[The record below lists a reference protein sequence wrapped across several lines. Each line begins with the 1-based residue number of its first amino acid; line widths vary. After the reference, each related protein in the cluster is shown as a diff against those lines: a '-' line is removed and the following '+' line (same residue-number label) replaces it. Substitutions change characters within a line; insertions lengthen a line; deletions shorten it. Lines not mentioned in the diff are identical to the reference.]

1 MRQIEPVVPH
11 SAKQVAEI
19 QKRNEQIK
27 AADLQHKNKL
37 EKGAEASI
45 AQKELVKD
53 QVDLLY
59 EQNQLLSENYDKLK
73 ELYEMQRRSTED
85 AKAELRK
92 TQIYNACM
100 MIVSFISM
108 LAAIVS
114 TIISIYHV

>member
-27 AADLQHKNKL
+27 AADLQHKSKL
-37 EKGAEASI
+37 EKGADASI
-45 AQKELVKD
+45 EQKELVKD

-59 EQNQLLSENYDKLK
+59 KQNRLLSDNYDKLK
-73 ELYEMQRRSTED
+73 EIYDAQCQSTIEAKEDLRRS
-85 AKAELRK
+85 RR
-92 TQIYNACM
+92 YNAWM
-100 MIVSFISM
+100 MVVSIISM

-114 TIISIYHV
+114 IVISMLV

>member
-1 MRQIEPVVPH
+1 MQQIEPVVPH

-45 AQKELVKD
+45 EQKELVKD

-59 EQNQLLSENYDKLK
+59 KQNRLLSDNYDKLK
-73 ELYEMQRRSTED
+73 EIYDAQCQSTIEAKEDLRRS
-85 AKAELRK
+85 RR
-92 TQIYNACM
+92 YNAWM
-100 MIVSFISM
+100 MVVSIISM

-114 TIISIYHV
+114 IVISMLV

>member
-1 MRQIEPVVPH
+1 MQQIEPVVPH

-45 AQKELVKD
+45 EQKELVKN

-59 EQNQLLSENYDKLK
+59 KQNRLLSDNYDKLK
-73 ELYEMQRRSTED
+73 EIYDAQCQSTIEAKEDLRRS
-85 AKAELRK
+85 RR
-92 TQIYNACM
+92 YNAWM
-100 MIVSFISM
+100 MVVSIISM

-114 TIISIYHV
+114 IVISMLV

>member
-27 AADLQHKNKL
+27 AADLRHKSKL
-37 EKGAEASI
+37 EKGADASI
-45 AQKELVKD
+45 EQKGLVKD

-59 EQNQLLSENYDKLK
+59 EQNRLLYDNYDKLK
-73 ELYEMQRRSTED
+73 EIYDAQCQSTIEAKED
-85 AKAELRK
+85 LRK
-92 TQIYNACM
+92 SRRYNAWM
-100 MIVSFISM
+100 MVVSIISM

-114 TIISIYHV
+114 IVISMLV

>member
-1 MRQIEPVVPH
+1 MQQIEPVVPH

-27 AADLQHKNKL
+27 AADLQHKSKL

-45 AQKELVKD
+45 EQKELVKN

-59 EQNQLLSENYDKLK
+59 QQNQLLSENYDKLK